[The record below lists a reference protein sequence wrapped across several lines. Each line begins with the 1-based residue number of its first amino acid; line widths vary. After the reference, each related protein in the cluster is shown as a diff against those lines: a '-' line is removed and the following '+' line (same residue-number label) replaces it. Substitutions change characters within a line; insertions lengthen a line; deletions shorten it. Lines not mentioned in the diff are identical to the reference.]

1 MAIRLNVLLV
11 ALADIASRL
20 YFDRLFAL
28 DVGEDVQ

>member
-1 MAIRLNVLLV
+1 MTSRLSDIFI
-11 ALADIASRL
+11 ALANIASRL

>member
-1 MAIRLNVLLV
+1 MAIRLIVFLV

-28 DVGEDVQ
+28 DVGEDIQ